1 VMLPQKG
8 WSSVDYP
15 GNATFNPEEDRV
27 FNEVLR
33 ERLNPDVTM
42 MEVDANMEDPAF
54 ADAVAKAA
62 LKIFR

>member
-1 VMLPQKG
+1 MLLSIQD
-8 WSSVDYP
+8 W
-15 GNATFNPEEDRV
+15 V

-33 ERLNPDVTM
+33 EKLNPDITI

-62 LKIFR
+62 LKIS